1 MNSNSPRLKR
11 FPIPTSRQRLGADP
25 DFEPKAQYV
34 IGELVLHGQMP
45 NKDERDQYYQDP
57 NKQ

>member
-1 MNSNSPRLKR
+1 LKLLD
-11 FPIPTSRQRLGADP
+11 TYSSYAQRLGADP